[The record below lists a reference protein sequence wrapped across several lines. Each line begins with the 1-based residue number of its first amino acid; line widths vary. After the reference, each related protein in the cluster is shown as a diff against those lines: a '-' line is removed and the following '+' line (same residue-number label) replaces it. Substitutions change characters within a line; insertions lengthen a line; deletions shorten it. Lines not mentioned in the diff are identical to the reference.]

1 MIEFEYKGKTFF
13 TTNLDKKL
21 KRLKADIKDIN
32 IITKEIESKPIENEE
47 VKSVTIYFFNKNT
60 LETYITVENPKI
72 DITPY
77 LINEDV
83 IRLEGKPIYP
93 IKLKEDGTPEIE
105 R

>member
-72 DITPY
+72 DIKPY
-77 LINEDV
+77 LDNEDV